1 MSSTKRIA
9 QANRDRVLNTV
20 RRLGR
25 ASVDDLVRLT
35 GRSQPTIMK
44 WVGVLEE
51 EGYLRREGY
60 GQSTG
65 GRRPA
70 LFVFDARRA
79 LVVGL
84 AVEIPNVEAALLD
97 LAGTPVRTDG
107 WTVRQTGSGHET
119 LSELVGRLETFLASS
134 ASAPGR
140 LASGGLAFSGFI
152 DHRAGVSIA
161 TPRLSDWHAVP
172 VRDAFE
178 QRFGVPFVLNHHI
191 DALTLAESSYGAARD
206 HPDALF
212 FDVGFGLGVRVVK
225 DGLPVAGAFGNA
237 GLIGHTTVVPDG
249 RTCVCGNRGCLEEYV
264 SGRAL
269 LRRFGEEGADDRDA
283 IPRVAGRL
291 FDAWSRGE
299 PEAVGL
305 VSEMLDFL
313 AIGIAN
319 AINVFDLPVVVVN
332 GFVTQGGEPLR
343 RALIER
349 CERRLQ
355 ATHASAIDLIFASE
369 PRNRAG
375 PAGAAL
381 FALRHRFPFLDPL
394 AVPAVAKGGDRPAE
408 EASLAVRT
416 A

>member
-9 QANRDRVLNTV
+9 KANRDHVLNTV

-44 WVGVLEE
+44 WLGVLED

-70 LFVFDARRA
+70 LFEFDARRA

-97 LAGTPVRTDG
+97 LAGTQVRTDG
-107 WTVRQTGSGHET
+107 WTVRQTGSARET
-119 LSELVGRLETFLASS
+119 LGELVGRLETFLASS
-134 ASAPGR
+134 VRGPGA

-152 DHRAGVSIA
+152 DHRTGVSIA
-161 TPRLSDWHAVP
+161 TPRLSDWHDVP
-172 VRDAFE
+172 VRDVFE
-178 QRFGVPFVLNHHI
+178 RRFGVPFVLNHHI

-283 IPRVAGRL
+283 IPRIAGRL
-291 FDAWSRGE
+291 FAAWSRGD
-299 PEAVGL
+299 PEAVAV

-355 ATHASAIDLIFASE
+355 ATHASAIDLILASE

-381 FALRHRFPFLDPL
+381 FALRHRFPFLEPL

>member
-1 MSSTKRIA
+1 VSSTKRIA
-9 QANRDRVLNTV
+9 QANRNRVLNTV

-25 ASVDDLVRLT
+25 ASADDVVRLT

-44 WVGVLEE
+44 WLGVLED

-65 GRRPA
+65 GRPPA
-70 LFVFDARRA
+70 LFAFDAHRA
-79 LVVGL
+79 LAVGL
-84 AVEIPNVEAALLD
+84 AVEIPNVDAALID
-97 LAGTPVRTDG
+97 LAGTPIHTDG
-107 WTVRQTGSGHET
+107 WTVQQQGSARET
-119 LSELVGRLETFLASS
+119 LDELVDRLGEFVASS
-134 ASAPGR
+134 APDVNAVV
-140 LASGGLAFSGFI
+140 SGGLAFSGFI
-152 DHRAGVSIA
+152 DHRKGVSIA
-161 TPRLSDWHAVP
+161 TPRLSDWRDVP
-172 VRDAFE
+172 VRGAFE

-191 DALTLAESSYGAARD
+191 DALTLAESSYGAARG

-249 RTCVCGNRGCLEEYV
+249 RPCVCGNQGCLEEYV

-269 LRRFGEEGADDRDA
+269 LRGFGGEAADDRDA
-283 IPRVAGRL
+283 VPRVSTRL
-291 FDAWSRGE
+291 FDAWRRGE
-299 PEAVGL
+299 PEARAL

-313 AIGIAN
+313 AIGVAN

-332 GFVTQGGEPLR
+332 GFVTQGGESLR
-343 RALIER
+343 CDLIER
-349 CERRLQ
+349 CQRRLQ
-355 ATHASAIDLIFASE
+355 ATHASAMDLILASE

-381 FALRHRFPFLDPL
+381 FALHQSFPFLDPL
-394 AVPAVAKGGDRPAE
+394 VLPAAAKGGDLPAE
-408 EASLAVRT
+408 DASLAVRI